1 MGPET
6 EPFQLFE
13 DMLVCFQ
20 LVRRTLSDR
29 ALYTHMLSAQGCA
42 LSAQAIFSS
51 SSLGFFSQHA
61 ISARALS
68 ARALLAR
75 ALSADA
81 LSARALSARV
91 LSQRA
96 YALSSCAL
104 SVRCQLLLFFSSS
117 SCSLSSSSLGSCVF
131 PGPLRVCCF
140 LSSYSRNSYSLRSY
154 PLS

>member
-1 MGPET
+1 M
-6 EPFQLFE
+6 
-13 DMLVCFQ
+13 CFQ

-75 ALSADA
+75 ALSAYALSARA

-91 LSQRA
+91 CSQLMRSQRSMSASTLFQLKFMLSQLK
-96 YALSSCAL
+96 LSRLVCVSWTSQSMLL
-104 SVRCQLLLFFSSS
+104 SKLV
-117 SCSLSSSSLGSCVF
+117 LS
-131 PGPLRVCCF
+131 
-140 LSSYSRNSYSLRSY
+140 
-154 PLS
+154 

>member
-1 MGPET
+1 M
-6 EPFQLFE
+6 
-13 DMLVCFQ
+13 CFQ

-29 ALYTHMLSAQGCA
+29 GLYTHMLSAQGCA

-75 ALSADA
+75 ALSAYALSARA

-91 LSQRA
+91 CSQLMRSQRSMSASTLFQLKFMLSQLK
-96 YALSSCAL
+96 LSRLVCVSWTSQSMLL
-104 SVRCQLLLFFSSS
+104 SKLVLL
-117 SCSLSSSSLGSCVF
+117 
-131 PGPLRVCCF
+131 
-140 LSSYSRNSYSLRSY
+140 
-154 PLS
+154 

>member
-1 MGPET
+1 M
-6 EPFQLFE
+6 
-13 DMLVCFQ
+13 CFQ

-68 ARALLAR
+68 ARALSAR
-75 ALSADA
+75 ALSAYALSARA

-131 PGPLRVCCF
+131 PGPLRVCCC
-140 LSSYSRNSYSLRSY
+140 LSSYSRNSHSLRSY

>member
-1 MGPET
+1 M
-6 EPFQLFE
+6 
-13 DMLVCFQ
+13 CFQ

-75 ALSADA
+75 ALSAYALSARA

-91 LSQRA
+91 CSQLMRSQRSMSASTLFQLKFMLSQLK
-96 YALSSCAL
+96 LSRLVYVSWTSQSMLL
-104 SVRCQLLLFFSSS
+104 SKLV
-117 SCSLSSSSLGSCVF
+117 LS
-131 PGPLRVCCF
+131 
-140 LSSYSRNSYSLRSY
+140 
-154 PLS
+154 

>member
-1 MGPET
+1 M
-6 EPFQLFE
+6 
-13 DMLVCFQ
+13 CFQ

-29 ALYTHMLSAQGCA
+29 ALYTHTLSAQGCA

-75 ALSADA
+75 ALSAYALSARA

-91 LSQRA
+91 CSQLMRSQRSMSASTLFQLKFMLSQLE
-96 YALSSCAL
+96 LSRLVCVSWTSQSMLL
-104 SVRCQLLLFFSSS
+104 SKLV
-117 SCSLSSSSLGSCVF
+117 LS
-131 PGPLRVCCF
+131 
-140 LSSYSRNSYSLRSY
+140 
-154 PLS
+154 

>member
-1 MGPET
+1 M
-6 EPFQLFE
+6 
-13 DMLVCFQ
+13 CSQ

-75 ALSADA
+75 AFSAYALSARALSARA

-91 LSQRA
+91 CSQLMRSQRSMSA
-96 YALSSCAL
+96 STLFQLKLSRLVCVSWTSQSMLL
-104 SVRCQLLLFFSSS
+104 SKLV
-117 SCSLSSSSLGSCVF
+117 LS
-131 PGPLRVCCF
+131 
-140 LSSYSRNSYSLRSY
+140 
-154 PLS
+154 

>member
-1 MGPET
+1 M
-6 EPFQLFE
+6 
-13 DMLVCFQ
+13 CFQ

-68 ARALLAR
+68 ARALSAR
-75 ALSADA
+75 ALSAYALSARALSARA

-91 LSQRA
+91 CSQLMRSQRSMSAFTLFQLKFMLSQLK
-96 YALSSCAL
+96 LSRLVCVSWTSQSMLL
-104 SVRCQLLLFFSSS
+104 SKLV
-117 SCSLSSSSLGSCVF
+117 LS
-131 PGPLRVCCF
+131 
-140 LSSYSRNSYSLRSY
+140 
-154 PLS
+154 

>member
-1 MGPET
+1 M
-6 EPFQLFE
+6 
-13 DMLVCFQ
+13 CFQ

-75 ALSADA
+75 ALSAYALSARA

-104 SVRCQLLLFFSSS
+104 SVRCQLLLFTLFQLKFMLSQLKLSRLVCVSWTFQSMLFSKLV
-117 SCSLSSSSLGSCVF
+117 LS
-131 PGPLRVCCF
+131 
-140 LSSYSRNSYSLRSY
+140 
-154 PLS
+154 